1 MFLLVF
7 FVIDY
12 FRGEVNVKFNT
23 ITTDVSC
30 GNRS

>member
-12 FRGEVNVKFNT
+12 LRGEVNVEFNLV
-23 ITTDVSC
+23 TTNVSC